1 MSSKTI
7 GKAEPT
13 LWGLFS
19 CLITSSFATIHR
31 IIFEKLNCPILPIWL
46 SYREYILLSY
56 YNTKMLKMW
65 SKPCVKMHFWP
76 VPMKTFREIFGLMDT
91 LTTELLNTGAAGC
104 FFRTHLHSQKFQI
117 FRFHSDFSAS
127 HFFCE
132 NCLFKL
138 LSRNQNNN

>member
-1 MSSKTI
+1 M
-7 GKAEPT
+7 
-13 LWGLFS
+13 
-19 CLITSSFATIHR
+19 
-31 IIFEKLNCPILPIWL
+31 NCQILLVWL

-56 YNTKMLKMW
+56 YNAKMLKMW

-127 HFFCE
+127 HFFAKIAFLSCSVGIRTTTDKHF
-132 NCLFKL
+132 LSSQ
-138 LSRNQNNN
+138 SRNNVLRLR